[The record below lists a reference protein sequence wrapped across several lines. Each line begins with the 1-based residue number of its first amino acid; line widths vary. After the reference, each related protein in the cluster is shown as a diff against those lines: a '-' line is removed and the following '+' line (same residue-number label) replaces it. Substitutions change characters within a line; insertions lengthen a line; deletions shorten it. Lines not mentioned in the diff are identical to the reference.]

1 MTNEYDD
8 GHHVADDFASKGRH
22 QKKKTV
28 FFLQKN
34 SRAATSIG
42 NTDFLSVTDLFAQK
56 GGKPNIFGIFLGI
69 FIGNFPKLPYL
80 V

>member
-1 MTNEYDD
+1 MNLQ
-8 GHHVADDFASKGRH
+8 GRYRAARAAKN
-22 QKKKTV
+22 KK
-28 FFLQKN
+28 

-56 GGKPNIFGIFLGI
+56 GGKPNIFWYFSWGFCRLFSKITLFGVDWTLS
-69 FIGNFPKLPYL
+69 KE